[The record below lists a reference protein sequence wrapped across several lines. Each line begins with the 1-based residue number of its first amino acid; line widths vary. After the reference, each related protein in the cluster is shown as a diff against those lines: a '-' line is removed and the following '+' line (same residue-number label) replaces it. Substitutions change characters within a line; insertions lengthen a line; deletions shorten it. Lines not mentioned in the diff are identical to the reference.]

1 MLEALVRG
9 ERDPAVLADL
19 AVYSLRAKIPAL
31 TQALNGRF
39 NNHHA
44 FLTRIH
50 LDLIDGLTGAI
61 GDLSTRIETVL
72 APFAAA
78 RDLLVSIPGVSERV
92 AEVIVAETGADMA
105 VFPSAAHLA
114 SWAGTA
120 PGSNESAGR
129 IKSSKTRPGDP
140 YLKGALGIA
149 AMAASRSK
157 KTYFGAKYRRLA
169 ARRGPAKALVA
180 VEHAMLI
187 AVWNML
193 RTGELYKDPGP
204 DYFAK
209 LQPAPT
215 RARAISALEAMGYT
229 VTIEP
234 APGEYIDPFSL
245 VASDVVKK
253 DAVHVKIG
261 VRLKRLEVNIWIRRN
276 DQAALEVL
284 CADEAGQL
292 FEVERE
298 TGCRPLGISCPVRP
312 RCNHILESLVICAR
326 PRRMHLEHAK
336 HQPMPFRSRPRIP
349 PTAPA
354 AASPPAPERNRSAIS
369 ARDLPGFH
377 EDPSELHA
385 TGVDVDQSAAA
396 FLSDRGT
403 RPP

>member
-92 AEVIVAETGADMA
+92 VEVIVAETGADMA

-157 KTYFGAKYRRLA
+157 RTYFGAKYRRLA

-234 APGEYIDPFSL
+234 AQS
-245 VASDVVKK
+245 
-253 DAVHVKIG
+253 
-261 VRLKRLEVNIWIRRN
+261 
-276 DQAALEVL
+276 
-284 CADEAGQL
+284 
-292 FEVERE
+292 
-298 TGCRPLGISCPVRP
+298 
-312 RCNHILESLVICAR
+312 
-326 PRRMHLEHAK
+326 
-336 HQPMPFRSRPRIP
+336 
-349 PTAPA
+349 TA
-354 AASPPAPERNRSAIS
+354 
-369 ARDLPGFH
+369 
-377 EDPSELHA
+377 
-385 TGVDVDQSAAA
+385 
-396 FLSDRGT
+396 
-403 RPP
+403 